1 MENFLGDF
9 GICPK
14 GCLYPICPPPY
25 TISEHNIW
33 DCDSIRKK
41 VEYVRFTPS
50 KPDRAPQGLNTV
62 VKTLGINRSKPLV
75 FVYITGPSLT
85 RLSLISTIL
94 EAIRDNEPEIQY
106 TISEGMPRGRTEPTK
121 ISKSVWYYEW
131 CPIKERSKDYA
142 N

>member
-1 MENFLGDF
+1 MSERLLIPNL
-9 GICPK
+9 
-14 GCLYPICPPPY
+14 PPPY

-41 VEYVRFTPS
+41 VEYVGFATPMA
-50 KPDRAPQGLNTV
+50 DRAAQGLNTV

-75 FVYITGPSLT
+75 FVHITGPSLT

-94 EAIRDNEPEIQY
+94 EATGDNEPEVQY
-106 TISEGMPRGRTEPTK
+106 IISEGRPRGRTGPTK

-131 CPIKERSKDYA
+131 CPIKVEI
-142 N
+142 